1 MDLNSLMVLKSNH
14 CYQRNGEWKAWCDN
28 RPVTRKV
35 FYRLHLCRGGLTF
48 WNSNKHHCFIVV
60 HI

>member
-1 MDLNSLMVLKSNH
+1 MDLNSLMVLKTDH

-35 FYRLHLCRGGLTF
+35 FYRLHLCRGAWHSEIRTNITVL
-48 WNSNKHHCFIVV
+48 
-60 HI
+60 